1 MKPLIILDD
10 IKKKLTG
17 YDRTEQRT
25 DFADYT
31 GSNAIYYYGRRGT
44 LNQYTSLKYPDEL
57 FDFFETLCS
66 ILPDKVNLD
75 EFMFNM
81 ELLINDMQKERCGFH
96 NNSDTKERFA
106 RLMAKIETFDNF
118 PVILTYFPR
127 FIEDVAD
134 TQFST
139 EFSRRFG
146 EEILGEFGVEA
157 QKQDHGFIEVE
168 EDVIDI
174 SNKDKA
180 EVLAGLYNNSHP
192 QGSGIAQF
200 DPTPMTIEVAKKI
213 LEQRQYFDYLKG
225 RPLKINLEGKI
236 IYVRGYNCDNGK
248 GLAQRVISNCRNIN
262 DIGKDS
268 LKKVQVKVEEELK
281 KQIEQ
286 EVSKKHQE
294 KSNEEKQEEPAN
306 TYSTSGNGL
315 DYLRVNPSTLSPARR
330 LIEESGYDI
339 TEETIQFIKNIENQA
354 YPEEMKVM
362 QDIEDAEELED
373 IYNYYLSEL
382 TIARNRDWYIIYGED
397 EDSIQIVDIASLP
410 TRDIE
415 ASRKEMHNYI
425 IGVINKK
432 AIAGNKPVTLNAK
445 EDTSYRMIQRMV
457 SNGEYEILEDEI
469 NTWEYNDEIVM
480 HNLVLKPIIQRN
492 LDDRDEIS

>member
-17 YDRTEQRT
+17 YDRSEQNI
-25 DFADYT
+25 DFADYR
-31 GSNAIYYYGRRGT
+31 GDSGFRGRGT
-44 LNQYTSLKYPDEL
+44 LSSYTTTKYPDEL
-57 FDFFETLCS
+57 FMFFETLCS

-81 ELLINDMQKERCGFH
+81 ELLINDLQKARCGFH
-96 NNSDTKERFA
+96 NNSDTKKRFTE
-106 RLMAKIETFDNF
+106 LMSKIKTFDNF

-134 TQFST
+134 SQFST

-146 EEILGEFGVEA
+146 EEVLGEFGVEA
-157 QKQDHGFIEVE
+157 QKQDYGYIEVSE
-168 EDVIDI
+168 NLIDI

-192 QGSGIAQF
+192 QGMGIAQY
-200 DPTPMTIEVAKKI
+200 DPAPMTTEIAKKI

-225 RPLKINLEGKI
+225 RPLKINLEESI
-236 IYVRGYNCDNGK
+236 IRVGAYNYDNGK

-262 DIGKDS
+262 DIGKDK
-268 LKKVQVKVEEELK
+268 LKKVQAKVEEELQ

-286 EVSKKHQE
+286 EVVKKHQE
-294 KSNEEKQEEPAN
+294 MLDEKRQEEVATTPSSSN
-306 TYSTSGNGL
+306 NGL
-315 DYLRVNPSTLSPARR
+315 DYLRVNPSTLPPVRK
-330 LIEESGYDI
+330 LVEESGYDI
-339 TEETIQFIKNIENQA
+339 SDDTLQFVRSVENQA

-362 QDIEDAEELED
+362 QDIEDIEELED

-397 EDSIQIVDIASLP
+397 EDSIEIVDIASLP
-410 TRDIE
+410 TRDSV
-415 ASRKEMHNYI
+415 ASQEIHNYI
-425 IGVINKK
+425 TRVINQK
-432 AIAGNKPVTLNAK
+432 AHNANKPVTLNAK
-445 EDTSYRMIQRMV
+445 EDTSYRMILRMV
-457 SNGEYEILEDEI
+457 SNGEYEILEDER
-469 NTWEYNDEIVM
+469 NTWEDNDEIIM